1 MDVLVLALFF
11 RATLVLADMTNDGV
25 NPEHGLQYGQTAV
38 PSRVCKFFFFVR
50 LNPFK
55 KLLTYTV
62 CFLDCGRTACI
73 ILLHFEA
80 VALR

>member
-25 NPEHGLQYGQTAV
+25 NPEHELQYGQTAV
-38 PSRVCKFFFFVR
+38 PSRVCKFFFFCKVESFQETAHLHSLFSR
-50 LNPFK
+50 LWEDR
-55 KLLTYTV
+55 LY
-62 CFLDCGRTACI
+62 
-73 ILLHFEA
+73 LLHFEA